1 MTSSGV
7 RRIHLDAVGG
17 VAGDMFV
24 AALLDAFP
32 DLAPRVLADARAV
45 LPEGVGEPFL
55 REGLSGGLAVRRF
68 GLEGATD
75 ALHAHSHTRDHAR
88 PHAHG
93 PAPTHA
99 HEHSGGTASEG
110 PGSRVKLGHEGASAD
125 HESAHNHVHPHG
137 AGTYRDMV
145 VRIEAAPLGA
155 GTSGHAL
162 AILSHIAQAESALHR
177 VPLDEVHF
185 HEIADWDSLL
195 DVVAAGSLAAALQGA
210 AWTVSPLPLGGGL
223 VKTQHGLLPVPAPAT
238 AALLEGFDWRDDGV
252 SGERV
257 TPTGAAILKHLA
269 RSGRPMGGR
278 LVASGTGAGTR
289 DLPGLPN
296 VLRAL
301 VFEPVADDGDVVTVL
316 ECEIDDMTGEEIG
329 TAMELLRGEPGVLD
343 ASFAPRVGKKGR
355 PMVAL
360 RLLVRPDRAEAVAQ
374 ACFAQTSTLGLR
386 RREER
391 RQVLKRAA
399 DEVAGVAVKRAA
411 RPGGDTVKAESDAL
425 AGDTLAARR
434 ALKQRAER
442 GDE

>member
-1 MTSSGV
+1 MTSGGV

-32 DLAPRVLADARAV
+32 GLAPRVLADARAV
-45 LPEGVGEPFL
+45 LPEGVGTPFL
-55 REGLSGGLAVRRF
+55 RAGLSGGLAVRRF
-68 GLEGATD
+68 GLEGG
-75 ALHAHSHTRDHAR
+75 HSHSHSHTHS
-88 PHAHG
+88 AHPSLALMAGLDPATQTSPAGLVEALG
-93 PAPTHA
+93 PQIK
-99 HEHSGGTASEG
+99 
-110 PGSRVKLGHEGASAD
+110 PGDEGAR
-125 HESAHNHVHPHG
+125 EGGKPAHHHSHIHG

-145 VRIEAAPLGA
+145 ARIEAARLSA
-155 GTSGHAL
+155 GTSVHAL
-162 AILSHIAQAESALHR
+162 AILGLIAQAESVLHR
-177 VPLDEVHF
+177 VPVEEVHF

-195 DVVAAGSLAAALQGA
+195 DVVAAGSLAAALEGA
-210 AWTVSPLPLGGGL
+210 AWTVSPLPLGAGL

-269 RSGRPMGGR
+269 RSDPPAGGR

-301 VFEPVADDGDVVTVL
+301 VFEPVADETEVVTVL

-343 ASFAPRVGKKGR
+343 ASFGPRFGKKGR

-360 RLLVRPDRAEAVAQ
+360 RLLVRPDSAEAVAQ

-391 RQVLKRAA
+391 RLVLPRAA
-399 DEVAGVAVKRAA
+399 GEVAGVAVKRAE

-425 AGDTLAARR
+425 TGDTLAARR
-434 ALKQRAER
+434 ALKQRAEH